1 MPRKPGSDSALS
13 TRLLDW
19 YDRHRRILP
28 WRAEPGVAVDPYRVW
43 LSEIMLQQTT
53 VAAVKSYFEAFTA
66 RWPTVGDLAAADLAD
81 VLTEWAGLGYYA
93 RARNLHKCAQAVVA
107 RGGVFP
113 DTEEGLLEL
122 PGIGPYTAAAIAA
135 IAFGRRASPLDG
147 NIERVLAR
155 MFAVD
160 EPLPGAKAR
169 LREIAVQLTPP
180 QRAGDYAQAAM
191 DLGATICTPRKPA
204 CALCPWMEMCA
215 GRRLGIAEE
224 LPRRAPKTE
233 RPTRRGIV
241 FWAEDGHGRV
251 LIRRRPENG
260 LLGGMME
267 FPSTDW
273 GEERPELSAALK
285 KAPVRAEWRALPGQ
299 VRHTFTH
306 FHLELEIVVTRAQP
320 GAGIAGEWCAID
332 RLGDQALPSLM
343 RKVARHALKHMSS

>member
-28 WRAEPGVAVDPYRVW
+28 WRAEPGETADPYRVW

-66 RWPTVGDLAAADLAD
+66 RWPNVQDLAAADLSD

-93 RARNLHKCAQAVVA
+93 RARNLHKCAQAVAA
-107 RGGVFP
+107 RGGAFP
-113 DTEEGLLEL
+113 DTEAGLLEL

-169 LREIAVQLTPP
+169 LREIAAQLTPL
-180 QRAGDYAQAAM
+180 QRTGDYAQAAM

-204 CALCPWMEMCA
+204 CALCPWMDMCA

-224 LPRRAPKTE
+224 LPRRAPKAE
-233 RPTRRGIV
+233 RPTRRGVI
-241 FWAEDGHGRV
+241 FWAEDGKGRV
-251 LIRRRPENG
+251 LIRRRPANG

-267 FPSTDW
+267 FPSTEW
-273 GEERPELSAALK
+273 GEGQPELSAALK
-285 KAPVRAEWRALPGQ
+285 EAPFRAEWRALPGQ

-306 FHLELEIVVTRAQP
+306 FHLELDVVVARHKQVSSV
-320 GAGIAGEWCAID
+320 AGEWCAID
-332 RLGDQALPSLM
+332 ALGDQALPSLM
-343 RKVARHALKHMSS
+343 RKVARHALKHTSS